1 MIDRSV
7 SERITRGLSL
17 TALGLFFL
25 LAAGC
30 DRIER
35 PNIEPFY
42 AVSAPPRIQELR
54 WANGKSPG
62 SFDPARA
69 ASPPETDLIRATYEG
84 LTELDSKTLNPI
96 PAVAVSWRSTEDLR
110 TWTFQLRR
118 EAKWSN
124 GEPVTAQDFVRSWK
138 RLVELGEQTANNHL
152 FQNIVGMNT
161 WDSPSDRRGGETLD
175 FLRSLPPD
183 SELIPSTSVPDNR
196 ELPRTQPAEVPTR
209 STPAAETVPPV
220 DDKEDLKDLDR
231 KFGVTAVEDHVLQVV
246 LSVPDK
252 DFPKLVANPI
262 FRPVFGDGL
271 NFEAL
276 PKDPEAPT
284 NGPFRIIKSEQ
295 ESITLGRSES
305 YWNKDSIRLTQV
317 RLVAADTAEAALDAY
332 RTGEVDVVTNAP
344 FEPVAIKL
352 LTPFEDF
359 RRTPHN
365 AVNFYEVN
373 IDRHPFSDRR
383 VRQALSFSIDR
394 EKLADGDL
402 QGTTQPAYT
411 FSPLRQKRAD
421 NYAFDVKKANDLLDK
436 AGYPGGNGFPPIRL
450 VINRND
456 VQQRVAASITRM
468 WKQNLNLD
476 AVIIVKE
483 ASEMDE
489 VRRTG
494 DFDLLRRGVVL
505 PTNDELVNLAAV
517 RGTGRMGLAAPAKKE
532 PAVVSGQPLP
542 TAAQSELEKS
552 SESLPASTEED
563 DSIEDI
569 PEIPDGTDEALFEMT
584 AIPLYFP
591 ASYSLIK
598 PYILGFELNGLD
610 APSLKEVSIDNDWQ
624 PGKPE
629 NES

>member
-1 MIDRSV
+1 M
-7 SERITRGLSL
+7 

-25 LAAGC
+25 LATAC
-30 DRIER
+30 NQIER

-54 WANGKSPG
+54 WANGKSPV

-84 LTELDSKTLNPI
+84 LTELDSKTLKPI
-96 PAVAVSWRSTEDLR
+96 PAVAVNWRSSEDLR
-110 TWTFQLRR
+110 TWTFQLRP

-138 RLVELGEQTANNHL
+138 RLLELGDRTANNHL

-161 WDSPSDRRGGETLD
+161 WDTPSDRRGGEARD
-175 FLRSLPPD
+175 FLQSTPP
-183 SELIPSTSVPDNR
+183 EINPSTSLPVNR
-196 ELPRTQPAEVPTR
+196 EPFRGPPNVAPTPSTQA
-209 STPAAETVPPV
+209 SETVAPV
-220 DDKEDLKDLDR
+220 EDKEDSKVVDK
-231 KFGVTAVEDHVLQVV
+231 KFGVTALEGRVLQVV
-246 LSVPDK
+246 LTVPDK

-262 FRPVFGDGL
+262 FRPVFGDGV
-271 NFEAL
+271 NFEAS

-295 ESITLGRSES
+295 GTITLGRSET

-332 RTGEVDVVTNAP
+332 RNGEVDVVTNAP

-373 IDRHPFSDRR
+373 TDRHPFSDRR
-383 VRQALSFSIDR
+383 VRQALALSIDR
-394 EKLADGDL
+394 EKITDGDL

-411 FSPLRQKRAD
+411 FSPLRQKRAY
-421 NYAFDVKKANDLLDK
+421 NYAFDIKKANDLLDK

-476 AVIIVKE
+476 AEIIVKE
-483 ASEMDE
+483 ASEMEE

-517 RGTGRMGLAAPAKKE
+517 RGIGRKELAAAKQE
-532 PAVVSGQPLP
+532 PADVISQPLP
-542 TAAQSELEKS
+542 TSIQSELEIS
-552 SESLPASTEED
+552 SETPPDFPGADD
-563 DSIEDI
+563 DSEDVL
-569 PEIPDGTDEALFEMT
+569 EIPDGTDEALFEMT

-591 ASYSLIK
+591 TSYSLIK

-610 APSLKEVSIDNDWQ
+610 APSLKEVRIDNNWQ

>member
-1 MIDRSV
+1 MTDRSV
-7 SERITRGLSL
+7 SERITRRLSL
-17 TALGLFFL
+17 TALGLFYL

-30 DRIER
+30 NQIER

-42 AVSAPPRIQELR
+42 AVSVPPRIQELR
-54 WANGKSPG
+54 WTNGKSP
-62 SFDPARA
+62 SSYDPARA
-69 ASPPETDLIRATYEG
+69 ASSPETDLIRATYEG
-84 LTELDSKTLNPI
+84 LTELDSKTLKPI

-110 TWTFQLRR
+110 TWTFHLRR

-138 RLVELGEQTANNHL
+138 RLLELGEQTANNHL
-152 FQNIVGMNT
+152 FQNIVGMDT
-161 WDSPSDRRGGETLD
+161 WDSPKDRRGGETLD
-175 FLRSLPPD
+175 FLRSPPPD
-183 SELIPSTSVPDNR
+183 NETSPSTSAPDNR
-196 ELPRTQPAEVPTR
+196 ELPRSQPAIMPTPSR
-209 STPAAETVPPV
+209 LVLETVLPV
-220 DDKEDLKDLDR
+220 EDKGDLKDLDK
-231 KFGVTAVEDHVLQVV
+231 KFGVTAVEDYVLRVT
-246 LSVPDK
+246 LSIPDK

-262 FRPVFGDGL
+262 FSPVFGDGV
-271 NFEAL
+271 NFEAS

-284 NGPFRIIKSEQ
+284 NGPFRIIRSEQ
-295 ESITLGRSES
+295 GSITLGRSES

-317 RLVAADTAEAALDAY
+317 RLVAAATAEAALDAY
-332 RTGEVDVVTNAP
+332 RKGEVDVVTNAP

-373 IDRHPFSDRR
+373 TDRHPFSDRR
-383 VRQALSFSIDR
+383 IRQALAFSIDR
-394 EKLADGDL
+394 EKLTYGDL
-402 QGTTQPAYT
+402 QGTTQPASSY
-411 FSPLRQKRAD
+411 SPLRQKRTD
-421 NYAFDVKKANDLLDK
+421 NYAFDIKKATDLLEK

-456 VQQRVAASITRM
+456 VQQRVAASIARM
-468 WKQNLNLD
+468 WKQTLNLD

-517 RGTGRMGLAAPAKKE
+517 RGTGRKGLAAAKKE
-532 PAVVSGQPLP
+532 PALVSGRPLP
-542 TAAQSELEKS
+542 TATQSELEIG
-552 SESLPASTEED
+552 SESLPAVPTAD
-563 DSIEDI
+563 DDIVDI

-591 ASYSLIK
+591 TSYSLIK
-598 PYILGFELNGLD
+598 PYIRGFELNGLD
-610 APSLKEVSIDNDWQ
+610 APSLKEVSIDIDWQ